1 MRLIDIY
8 DMQIAFARRITNKK
22 YADLSKQKFSV
33 IAELVEF
40 NEELPIDMTHKYWK
54 KNSFNEEKMLTELG
68 DTILFLFECMAT
80 LDKGQSLKNVEDKFE
95 NMLSDSNQDVHGLF
109 LYDLFEDIITYTLN
123 NDFENALSTV
133 ISLFEWLGVDKNK
146 LTEVLLRKIIRNYE
160 RLSKEEWV

>member
-1 MRLIDIY
+1 MKLGDIY

-54 KNSFNEEKMLTELG
+54 KNSFNEDKMLTELG
-68 DTILFLFECMAT
+68 DTVLFLFECMAT
-80 LDKGQSLKNVEDKFE
+80 TDSAVSLKNVESKFD
-95 NMLSDSNQDVHGLF
+95 NMLVGSNQDVHELF
-109 LYDLFEDIITYTLN
+109 LYNLLEDIITYTLN
-123 NDFENALSTV
+123 NDFENALITT
-133 ISLFEWLGVDKNK
+133 ISLFEWLGIDKNK

-160 RLSKEEWV
+160 RLLKEEWI